1 MKEST
6 PQRHL
11 RWLLFFLVVLLTF
24 EGLARKLQVGNTG
37 IAIFLF
43 KDFVVLAIAVYVVRM
58 PRHPALDFLWGAYL
72 VTAVLFI
79 PVIMWTAV
87 HDPILAIFGAKE
99 YLLYPIVAFA
109 VFFAFHNQPVEQIYR
124 FFRPLALLI
133 IPTTYIAVWEHRL
146 PVTHWLNRSVEGDD
160 LAAFSAGG
168 ELRVSSTFSFV
179 AQYCAFLNAEIFM
192 TMIALNNLRGVPILL
207 RLVYWT
213 LFPLLVVGC
222 YITGS
227 RGAVVGDMVLITLAG
242 LLVSAKFQFR
252 VLIRVLI
259 IIGAILITIGLA
271 QYFFPDIFAAY
282 SARESGHLI
291 GVSSEVQTRVFGAL
305 FDWTQQAFSVPFL
318 GHGLGIMSNGS
329 DYFSDYAGTFRSTGI
344 WTETDLAT
352 TLFEGGIYL
361 IVVWYGFRYY
371 IIFEMVKRYFFE
383 VRGEISIS
391 SAFCTAFII
400 VVGLTATLAI
410 QPPIAIWWWLAVGSA
425 LSLWWK
431 CASPQSEI
439 PEEPSEPV
447 APVERKIRGR
457 SAYAER
463 LHGR

>member
-11 RWLLFFLVVLLTF
+11 RWLLLFLVVLLTF
-24 EGLARKLQVGNTG
+24 EGLARKLQIANSS

-43 KDFVVLAIAVYVVRM
+43 KDFVVLVMALYVLRM

-72 VTAVLFI
+72 TTGVLFI

-87 HDPILAIFGAKE
+87 HDPILAIFGTKE

-109 VFFAFHNQPVEQIYR
+109 VFFAFHNQPVDQIYR

-133 IPTTYIAVWEHRL
+133 IPTTLIAVWEHHL
-146 PVTHWLNRSVEGDD
+146 PSTHWLNRSVEGEN

-168 ELRVSSTFSFV
+168 ELRICSTFSFI

-192 TMIALNNLRGVPILL
+192 TMVALNHLRGVNFLL
-207 RLVYWT
+207 RIAYGS

-227 RGAVVGDMVLITLAG
+227 RGAVVGNTVLIVLAG
-242 LLVSAKFQFR
+242 LLASAKFQFR
-252 VLIRVLI
+252 VLFRVLVLV
-259 IIGAILITIGLA
+259 GGILITIGLA
-271 QYFFPDIFAAY
+271 QYFFPDLFAAY
-282 SARESGHLI
+282 SSRENGHLV
-291 GVSSEVQTRVFGAL
+291 GVSSEIQTRVFGAL
-305 FDWTQQAFSVPFL
+305 FNWTEQVFSVPFF
-318 GHGLGIMSNGS
+318 GHGIGIMSNGS

-352 TLFEGGIYL
+352 TLFEGGLYL
-361 IVVWYGFRYY
+361 IFVWYGFRYY
-371 IIFEMVKRYFFE
+371 VIFEVVKRFFLD
-383 VRGEISIS
+383 VRGEITIS
-391 SAFCTAFII
+391 SAFCTAFVI

-410 QPPIAIWWWLAVGSA
+410 QPPMAIWWWLSVGAA

-431 CASPQSEI
+431 CASPDSVL
-439 PEEPSEPV
+439 PEEPSQPA
-447 APVERKIRGR
+447 APVEKKIRGR